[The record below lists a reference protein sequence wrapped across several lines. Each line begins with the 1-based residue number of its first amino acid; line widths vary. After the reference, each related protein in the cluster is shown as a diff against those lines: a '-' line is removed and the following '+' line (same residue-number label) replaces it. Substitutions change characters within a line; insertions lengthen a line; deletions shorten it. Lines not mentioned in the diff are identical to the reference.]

1 MPKAIYKCKNCSKE
15 VTIDFTVG
23 KAPTTPVCDKCKEE
37 MVRTFKKT
45 EVLSS
50 VNHDMIDLGQK
61 MLLL

>member
-15 VTIDFTVG
+15 VSVDFAVG
-23 KAPTTPVCDKCKEE
+23 KAPTAPVCDTCKKE

-50 VNHDMIDLGQK
+50 TNHEMIDLGQK
-61 MLLL
+61 MLLS